1 MCSNDALLVGEL
13 LPLALFIGVIIMKK
27 FIKGVALFAAI
38 FAFGAAAN
46 AQINYRAEVNVP
58 FGFTAGDKTY
68 EAGKYTIAI
77 NKQMVA
83 GAVLTIQKEG
93 SDELGTFLVSNN
105 RGQRSEDVQLV
116 FGSVDGRKVLTNIT
130 SANSDYALLANPL
143 QNRKVARVKIKA
155 ERTTGG
161 L

>member
-1 MCSNDALLVGEL
+1 
-13 LPLALFIGVIIMKK
+13 MKN
-27 FIKGVALFAAI
+27 FVKGFALFAAI
-38 FAFGAAAN
+38 FAFGAVAN

-58 FGFTAGDKTY
+58 FEFSVGNKAHD
-68 EAGKYTIAI
+68 AGKYTITI

-93 SDELGTFLVSNN
+93 SDEVETYMMSNN

-116 FGSVDGRKVLTNIT
+116 FGSVDGRKFLTNIT
-130 SANSDYALLANPL
+130 SANSDYALLAKPG
-143 QNRKVARVKIKA
+143 QNGKVAKVKVKA

-161 L
+161 Q